1 MTREEVVKEVCERL
15 NACRFGGFISDTFD
29 NILLNYNKAF
39 KNAFNININVSSVAY
54 NKESISVNFYE
65 FGSKSIYFESK
76 KNKYVHNKSEILM
89 TDKQFQSVI
98 DILNQLCDE
107 RESQIR
113 GTMKSKPIEE
123 YYDKIK
129 EIADREL
136 SSTEYTAEFEKGKR
150 AVDED
155 YYVSLVLRNKYK
167 TYEGMIVFRRTDL
180 GEYLMTLVTP
190 LGMTNGCKFKIDD
203 MEKELVRRINYLT
216 N

>member
-1 MTREEVVKEVCERL
+1 MTREEAVNEVYERL

-54 NKESISVNFYE
+54 NKREISVNFHE
-65 FGSKSIYFESK
+65 FGTENIYYESYK
-76 KNKYVHNKSEILM
+76 GKRIM

-113 GTMKSKPIEE
+113 ETMKSKPIEE

-180 GEYLMTLVTP
+180 GEYLMTAVTP
-190 LGMTNGCKFKIDD
+190 LGMTNGCEFKIDN

>member
-1 MTREEVVKEVCERL
+1 MTREDAVNEVCERL

-29 NILLNYNKAF
+29 NILLNYNKAL
-39 KNAFNININVSSVAY
+39 KNAFNININANSVAY
-54 NKESISVNFYE
+54 NKRRISVNFHE
-65 FGSKSIYFESK
+65 FGTEDIYYES
-76 KNKYVHNKSEILM
+76 HNGKRIM

-113 GTMKSKPIEE
+113 ETMKSKPIEE

>member
-1 MTREEVVKEVCERL
+1 MTREEAVNEVCERL
-15 NACRFGGFISDTFD
+15 NACRFGGFISNRFD
-29 NILLNYNKAF
+29 NILLNYNKAL
-39 KNAFNININVSSVAY
+39 KNAFNININANSVAY
-54 NKESISVNFYE
+54 NKRRISVNFHE
-65 FGSKSIYFESK
+65 FGTEDIYYES
-76 KNKYVHNKSEILM
+76 HNGKRIM

-113 GTMKSKPIEE
+113 ETMKNKPIEE

>member
-1 MTREEVVKEVCERL
+1 MTREDAVNEVCERL
-15 NACRFGGFISDTFD
+15 NACRFGGFISNRFD
-29 NILLNYNKAF
+29 NILLNYNKAL
-39 KNAFNININVSSVAY
+39 KNAFNININANSVAY
-54 NKESISVNFYE
+54 NKRRISVNFYE
-65 FGSKSIYFESK
+65 FGTENIYYES
-76 KNKYVHNKSEILM
+76 HNGKRIM

-113 GTMKSKPIEE
+113 ETMKNKPIEE